1 MAVSMTMPILIVDDY
16 NTMVR
21 IVRNLLRQLGFSN
34 IDEAS
39 DGATALVK
47 LRAKD
52 YALVISETNMGPMTG
67 RELLAR
73 LRADERTKATPVVM
87 LADDDAEAAQTEA
100 RAGSLC
106 SLLKPFTAQ
115 SLKAKLEPMIGAF

>member
-39 DGATALVK
+39 DGATALAK
-47 LRAKD
+47 LRTKD
-52 YALVISETNMGPMTG
+52 YALVISETNMRPMTG
-67 RELLAR
+67 KELLAR

-87 LADDDAEAAQTEA
+87 LADDAAEAAQTEV
-100 RAGSLC
+100 RADSLN

-115 SLKAKLEPMIGAF
+115 ALKAKLEPMIGAF

>member
-1 MAVSMTMPILIVDDY
+1 MTMPILIVDDY

-39 DGATALVK
+39 DANAALTK

-52 YALVISETNMGPMTG
+52 YALVISDARMSPMSG
-67 RELLAR
+67 MDLLAR
-73 LRADERTKATPVVM
+73 IRAEGRTRQPPFVM
-87 LADDDAEAAQTEA
+87 ITNDDSEAAEVRA
-100 RAGSLC
+100 RAAAAIV
-106 SLLKPFTAQ
+106 KPFDAAA
-115 SLKAKLEPMIGAF
+115 LKQKLEPVIGAF

>member
-39 DGATALVK
+39 DATAALTK

-52 YALVISETNMGPMTG
+52 YALVISDARMAPMSG
-67 RELLAR
+67 MELLAR
-73 LRADERTKATPVVM
+73 VRADGRMQDTPFVM
-87 LADDDAEAAQTEA
+87 IANDDSEAAQAKA
-100 RAGSLC
+100 RTAAAII
-106 SLLKPFTAQ
+106 KPFDALT
-115 SLKAKLEPMIGAF
+115 LKQKLEPVIGAF